1 MPLGAELVFKFA
13 LLGTGRERHVVS
25 KGYRIVS
32 DKLGTE
38 LNYLRVF
45 DFSAKR
51 TFVPCVLQ

>member
-38 LNYLRVF
+38 LNYLRV
-45 DFSAKR
+45 SCLLSVSSP
-51 TFVPCVLQ
+51 TISPT